1 LSDWLIY
8 GMIVLLQLNN
18 ITAILWESTANK
30 VTLWLVYTRMF
41 WLDRMNKYLLATSH
55 QWPLLTNLIFMTCC
69 KLSFMLKMHPLVS
82 CHMPRTHV
90 FDVSTI
96 TFWLLLVGLVGLW
109 CLMPLLTIF
118 QLYRG
123 GQFYWWMKPK
133 YPEETTNLS
142 QVADKLYH
150 ILLYWVHLTI
160 YGRGGSGGG
169 GPKIGINMIFWH
181 KIVIFHTKYP
191 KQFF

>member
-1 LSDWLIY
+1 
-8 GMIVLLQLNN
+8 MIVLHQLNN
-18 ITAILWESTANK
+18 ITAILWESTTNK

-41 WLDRMNKYLLATSH
+41 WLDRMKKYLLATSH
-55 QWPLLTNLIFMTCC
+55 QRPLLTYLIFMTCC
-69 KLSFMLKMHPLVS
+69 KLSFMFKMHPLVS
-82 CHMPRTHV
+82 CHMPRTRV

-133 YPEETTNLS
+133 YPEETANLS
-142 QVADKLYH
+142 QVTDKFYH
-150 ILLYWVHLTI
+150 IMLYWVHLTI
-160 YGRGGSGGG
+160 YGRGGSICNLNLCI
-169 GPKIGINMIFWH
+169 PNTCLNW
-181 KIVIFHTKYP
+181 TKSSVP
-191 KQFF
+191 